1 MNSQNDILTAV
12 RVLIQSGMHKEA
24 IELINA
30 SMAPKTLFTQ
40 TILRQKCIVCGDPNG
55 HGGLT
60 CPSFS
65 SKSSINITR

>member
-30 SMAPKTLFTQ
+30 SITPKTLFTQ
-40 TILRQKCIVCGDPNG
+40 TTIKQKCIVCGDPNG
-55 HGGLT
+55 HGGLV
-60 CPSFS
+60 CPSFTV
-65 SKSSINITR
+65 KSSI